1 MKAGKDGGAT
11 LLGLLAL
18 ASLPC
23 FAADDSITGRVVSVI
38 DGDTILILDERKS
51 TQRIDLHGIDAPESG
66 QGFGAK
72 STANLNRLA
81 SGKSVRADCVKR
93 SGRETK
99 LCTVWTYPS
108 DCTACGYTLD
118 LGLMQV
124 LQGYAWHFKMSEYAQ
139 SPQMQAQYSVAELEA
154 KSKKAGLWAE
164 KSPQPPWEWRKGAK
178 AR

>member
-1 MKAGKDGGAT
+1 MKAGKDAVAA

-18 ASLPC
+18 ASLSC
-23 FAADDSITGRVVSVI
+23 SAADESLTGRVATVI
-38 DGDTILILDERKS
+38 DGDTLTIVDEAKA
-51 TQRIDLHGIDAPESG
+51 THRIDLHGIDAPEGG
-66 QGFGAK
+66 QSFGAK
-72 STANLNRLA
+72 ASANLNRLA
-81 SGKSVRADCVKR
+81 AGKTVRADCVKR
-93 SGRETK
+93 SRRDTR

-124 LQGYAWHFKMSEYAQ
+124 LQGYAWHYTLSESAQ

-154 KSKKAGLWAE
+154 KTKKAGLWGE
-164 KSPQPPWEWRKGAK
+164 NSPVAPWDWRKK